1 LLRDVNLA
9 ASTVSLQ
16 RFGQPEPLVVHA
28 QTARVI
34 GGNGRLEKPDR
45 AVVVNPAGKSWRT
58 GDAVRTLSTR
68 LPGKAPQRRAFA
80 HLPRSDCRGSSGPA
94 HHTILLPMK
103 APALLGRGALLLALL
118 TCTAR
123 IAAAQRPPPQLDAA
137 VILHRMHKL
146 GVLGSVL
153 YVAAHP
159 DDENTRLISFLSNGR
174 QVRTAY
180 LSLTRGDGGQN
191 LIGPEL
197 GDALGIL
204 RTQELLEARRID
216 GGEQFFTRAVDF
228 GYSKTPEETFAKWG
242 RQEVLGDVVRVVR
255 TFRPDVII
263 TRFPTDGSGG
273 HGHHTASALLAHE
286 AFELAADPR
295 AFPEQLAQGLEP
307 WQAKRLFFNAFSWGG
322 ADLAAQARKDP
333 SHWVAIDVG
342 GFDPLLGTSYTEI
355 AGRSRSMHKSQ
366 GFGAA
371 ETRGEQIEY
380 LRLEKGAELATPDI
394 LDGVELSFT
403 RIDGGERAAALRRGL
418 LDSFDPRAP
427 ERSLAQLS
435 TLVRVLDEL
444 AASKGRGSEWAKFEA
459 GAARQLILQ
468 VCGAVIEVTA
478 NVPRVAQGDTLKVSL
493 SSMQRRP
500 GPALE
505 VVRFDGPGS
514 ARLSVEQPLP
524 LNRPLAQE
532 LTYVVGSARAIDQP
546 YWLAAP
552 HETLYRP
559 DRIEPEGIEY
569 TGIEPISR
577 SASLF
582 RGTLRS
588 PDGLELSVDRALMQT
603 WVDRV
608 AGERTRPI
616 VITPVAS
623 IEVPDAVAIVSGE
636 RASVSVEVQALC
648 DDLSGELKASP
659 PDGWTVEQAPK
670 AVEHLRRGERE
681 RLTATLSRTPKA
693 LGGTLHFSFEG
704 KQGATD
710 RTLHVIDYPHI
721 LPQTWYAPADL
732 KLVPL
737 DVAVSVKTVGYIDGA
752 GDDVPKALQRL
763 GLAVERIDPASA
775 HPNDLEHFDS
785 IVVGIRAYNTVQAMA
800 RFNPVLLTYVEHGGT
815 LLVQYNTNGSDLV
828 LDAKKLGPHPFV
840 LTRDRVTVE
849 EAPATFL
856 APTHPVMNLP
866 NKLGPA
872 DFEGWVQERGLY
884 FAGEI
889 DAKYTPLIAWN
900 DPGEKPLNGALITC
914 DFGKGRYTYT
924 GISLFRELPAGV
936 PGAYRL
942 LANLLSR
949 RAPRQ

>member
-1 LLRDVNLA
+1 M
-9 ASTVSLQ
+9 
-16 RFGQPEPLVVHA
+16 
-28 QTARVI
+28 
-34 GGNGRLEKPDR
+34 DR
-45 AVVVNPAGKSWRT
+45 
-58 GDAVRTLSTR
+58 
-68 LPGKAPQRRAFA
+68 KARAFA
-80 HLPRSDCRGSSGPA
+80 LRLRGECGVSSPLS
-94 HHTILLPMK
+94 HHAEFLPMK
-103 APALLGRGALLLALL
+103 APIIVRRGALLLALL
-118 TCTAR
+118 TCNANVVV
-123 IAAAQRPPPQLDAA
+123 AQRPPPQLDAA

-159 DDENTRLISFLSNGR
+159 DDENTRLISYLSNGR

-204 RTQELLEARRID
+204 RTEELLEARRID

-228 GYSKTPEETFAKWG
+228 GYSKTPEETFSKWG
-242 RQEVLGDVVRVVR
+242 RKEVLADVVRVVR

-286 AFELAADPR
+286 AFDLAADPR

-322 ADLAAQARKDP
+322 ADLAAEARKDP
-333 SHWVAIDVG
+333 TIWVPIDVG

-380 LRLEKGAELATPDI
+380 LRLEKGAKLATPDI
-394 LDGVELSFT
+394 FDGVELGFT
-403 RIDGGERAAALRRGL
+403 RIEGGERAAALQHEL
-418 LDSFDPRAP
+418 VASFDPRAP
-427 ERSLAQLS
+427 ERSLPQLS
-435 TLVRVLDEL
+435 SLARALDEIV
-444 AASKGRGSEWAKFEA
+444 ASKGRGSEWAKLDA
-459 GAARQLILQ
+459 GAARQLMLQ
-468 VCGAVIEVTA
+468 VCGAVIDVTA
-478 NVPRVAQGDTLKVSL
+478 NAPRVAQGDTLKLSM

-500 GPALE
+500 GPALD

-514 ARLSVEQPLP
+514 ARLAVDQPLP
-524 LNRPLAQE
+524 LNRALAQE
-532 LTYVVGSARAIDQP
+532 FTYAVGADGAIDQP

-552 HETLYRP
+552 HEALYRP
-559 DRIEPEGIEY
+559 DGTDY
-569 TGIEPISR
+569 AGIEPMSRIS
-577 SASLF
+577 STF
-582 RGTLRS
+582 RGTLHT
-588 PDGLELSVDRALMQT
+588 PDGLELTVDRALMQT

-608 AGERTRPI
+608 AGERTRPV

-623 IEVPDAVAIVSGE
+623 IEIPDPVLIVTGE
-636 RASVSVEVQALC
+636 RASASVEIQALC
-648 DDLSGELKASP
+648 DDLSGELEATP
-659 PDGWTVEQAPK
+659 PEGWTIEQAPK

-681 RLTATLSRTPKA
+681 RRMVTLSRTSKA
-693 LGGTLHFSFEG
+693 TAGTLHFSFKG
-704 KQGATD
+704 DKGVAD

-721 LPQTWYAPADL
+721 LPQTWYTPADV

-737 DVAVSVKTVGYIDGA
+737 DVAVSIKNVGYIEGA
-752 GDDVPKALQRL
+752 GDDVPKALERL
-763 GLAVERIDPASA
+763 GLVVERIDPITA
-775 HPNDLEHFDS
+775 HPSDLEHFDS
-785 IVVGIRAYNTVQAMA
+785 IVVGIRAYNTVRAMA
-800 RFNPVLLTYVEHGGT
+800 RFNSMLLAYVEHGGT
-815 LLVQYNTNGSDLV
+815 LLVQYNTSGSDLV
-828 LDAKKLGPHPFV
+828 LDPKKIGPYPFA
-840 LTRDRVTVE
+840 LTHNRVTVE

-856 APTHPVMNLP
+856 APAHPLLNVP

-884 FAGEI
+884 FAG
-889 DAKYTPLIAWN
+889 DLDPQYTPLIAWN

-949 RAPRQ
+949 RAPRE

>member
-1 LLRDVNLA
+1 VPRERSEGSHGEIAARDPRKA
-9 ASTVSLQ
+9 CA
-16 RFGQPEPLVVHA
+16 E
-28 QTARVI
+28 
-34 GGNGRLEKPDR
+34 
-45 AVVVNPAGKSWRT
+45 SWRGGEAARRLSALAKRARRSVVRPRFLIEYRPHQVAT
-58 GDAVRTLSTR
+58 AVKAHPPARPTR
-68 LPGKAPQRRAFA
+68 
-80 HLPRSDCRGSSGPA
+80 S
-94 HHTILLPMK
+94 LPMK
-103 APALLGRGALLLALL
+103 AHALLGRGALLGALL
-118 TCTAR
+118 ACNASF
-123 IAAAQRPPPQLDAA
+123 AAAQRPPPQLDGA
-137 VILHRMHKL
+137 VILHQMHKL

-159 DDENTRLISFLSNGR
+159 DDENTRLISYFSNGR
-174 QVRTAY
+174 RVRTAY

-197 GDALGIL
+197 GDALGII

-242 RQEVLGDVVRVVR
+242 RQEVLADVVRVVR

-286 AFELAADPR
+286 AFDLAADPR

-322 ADLAAQARKDP
+322 ADLAAEARKDP
-333 SHWVAIDVG
+333 SRWVAVDVG
-342 GFDPLLGTSYTEI
+342 GFDPLLGASYTEI

-371 ETRGEQIEY
+371 ETRGEQLEY
-380 LRLEKGAELATPDI
+380 LRLEKGDKLTKPDVF
-394 LDGVELSFT
+394 DGVELGFA
-403 RIDGGERAAALRRGL
+403 RIDGGEHAAALQREL
-418 LDSFDPRAP
+418 VDTFDPRAP
-427 ERSLAQLS
+427 EKSLAQLS
-435 TLVRVLDEL
+435 KLARALDEL
-444 AASKGRGSEWAKFEA
+444 SASKGRASEWAKLEA
-459 GAARQLILQ
+459 GAARRLILQ
-468 VCGAVIEVTA
+468 VCGAVIDVTA
-478 NVPRVAQGDTLKVSL
+478 NAPRVAQGDTLKVSL

-500 GPALE
+500 GSALE
-505 VVRFDGPGS
+505 LLRFDGPDS

-532 LTYVVGSARAIDQP
+532 LSDVVDAAREIDQP

-552 HETLYRP
+552 HGTLYRP
-559 DRIEPEGIEY
+559 DGVEY
-569 TGIEPISR
+569 TGIEPMSR
-577 SASLF
+577 TSSSFRCSL
-582 RGTLRS
+582 RA
-588 PDGLELSVDRALMQT
+588 PDGLELSVDRALMQV
-603 WVDRV
+603 WIDRV

-616 VITPVAS
+616 AITPVAS

-636 RASVSVEVQALC
+636 RTTVSVELQALC

-659 PDGWTVEQAPK
+659 PDGWTIEEAPK
-670 AVEHLRRGERE
+670 PVEHLRRGERE
-681 RLTATLSRTPKA
+681 RRTATLARGPKA
-693 LGGTLHFSFEG
+693 QGGALHFSFKGEKG
-704 KQGATD
+704 STD

-721 LPQTWYAPADL
+721 LPQTWYTPADIE
-732 KLVPL
+732 LVPL

-752 GDDVPKALQRL
+752 GDDLPKALQRL

-775 HPNDLEHFDS
+775 QPNELDHFDS
-785 IVVGIRAYNTVQAMA
+785 IVVGIRAYNTVKAMA
-800 RFNPVLLTYVEHGGT
+800 RFNPVLLTFVEHGGT
-815 LLVQYNTNGSDLV
+815 LLVQYNTNGNDLV
-828 LDAKKLGPHPFV
+828 MDPRKFGPYPFA

-856 APTHPVMNLP
+856 APANALMNSP

-872 DFEGWVQERGLY
+872 DFDGWVQERGLY

-889 DAKYTPLIAWN
+889 DPKYTPLIAWN

-924 GISLFRELPAGV
+924 GISLFRQLPAGV

-949 RAPRQ
+949 RTPRE